1 MEWKAEV
8 DPGWGGRRSPGSKP
22 CTQDGRT
29 MSPADGAADGAE
41 PRMLSPGAGGKAEQV
56 RL

>member
-1 MEWKAEV
+1 M